1 MQSTTPLSP
10 TIKPIIMGNDPSIG
24 NANFWNELFLLK
36 VNSSYLSKCF
46 SEFSQ
51 DHLLSIKT
59 LCIILKGIFSK
70 KFNNFSFEVINL
82 LTGLDNANITFSK
95 LITSIKYLL
104 IKGESDEIRNQTLK
118 LAIILLISVSLSSES
133 SNISYDAAI
142 LLGILANYKKR
153 EFKNPYLIKI
163 SEIKDDK
170 IFGALI
176 KVIGLICSKCRN
188 QYIEIQDDDY
198 ENTQKLTVSSVLS
211 YISIMPWN
219 NPITNT
225 ITSTISNT
233 IATTSNIAT
242 TISNT
247 ITNTNTISSTTSGNT
262 NNNTQQNANDNNN
275 QIQQNEAYKE
285 FINLPSSNV
294 AILLIFFDII
304 NNNHKF
310 IEFISKNQKDNK
322 KSNNK
327 NDDDNDDS
335 QQHQE
340 LFCDFLSFLSY
351 LFQHNRTQR
360 TFKYI
365 KLSLFILT
373 IIIEDDKNAKFI
385 FEDTKLF
392 KIRLCKQKKPILPE
406 VKSSRPIVCF
416 ILDICVGF
424 LIHNMRRKLQSDL
437 YSLTLGIIH
446 RIIFQ
451 LKTNKIRLDYH
462 WVELWN
468 SLINLLKFIK
478 SNIDYFE
485 DKSVIIKEVL
495 MLVIDIIN
503 LSISYGDQFF
513 NEALSYD
520 NLFYEIIR
528 NKETF
533 ENLNGLAII
542 TKNYDSLELV
552 TNKRIEQLPS
562 YNEIPYHVSF
572 LRQVLREVVKD
583 FKENYFF

>member
-10 TIKPIIMGNDPSIG
+10 TIKPIIMVNHGSRSVVLKEKFIEIYENFFKGNDPSIG

-51 DHLLSIKT
+51 DHLLSIK
-59 LCIILKGIFSK
+59 
-70 KFNNFSFEVINL
+70 
-82 LTGLDNANITFSK
+82 K

-104 IKGESDEIRNQTLK
+104 IKGESGD
-118 LAIILLISVSLSSES
+118 LISLNFANLISLSLSSES

-198 ENTQKLTVSSVLS
+198 ENTQKLTVS
-211 YISIMPWN
+211 
-219 NPITNT
+219 
-225 ITSTISNT
+225 
-233 IATTSNIAT
+233 
-242 TISNT
+242 
-247 ITNTNTISSTTSGNT
+247 
-262 NNNTQQNANDNNN
+262 
-275 QIQQNEAYKE
+275 
-285 FINLPSSNV
+285 
-294 AILLIFFDII
+294 I

-446 RIIFQ
+446 KIIFQ

-533 ENLNGLAII
+533 ENLNGL
-542 TKNYDSLELV
+542 ELV

>member
-198 ENTQKLTVSSVLS
+198 ENTQKLTVSS
-211 YISIMPWN
+211 
-219 NPITNT
+219 
-225 ITSTISNT
+225 
-233 IATTSNIAT
+233 
-242 TISNT
+242 
-247 ITNTNTISSTTSGNT
+247 
-262 NNNTQQNANDNNN
+262 QNANDNNN

-533 ENLNGLAII
+533 ENLNGLVKAITPEQVLSII

>member
-1 MQSTTPLSP
+1 M
-10 TIKPIIMGNDPSIG
+10 IIGV
-24 NANFWNELFLLK
+24 K
-36 VNSSYLSKCF
+36 
-46 SEFSQ
+46 
-51 DHLLSIKT
+51 
-59 LCIILKGIFSK
+59 
-70 KFNNFSFEVINL
+70 
-82 LTGLDNANITFSK
+82 
-95 LITSIKYLL
+95 
-104 IKGESDEIRNQTLK
+104 
-118 LAIILLISVSLSSES
+118 LLISVSLSSES

-198 ENTQKLTVSSVLS
+198 ENTQKLTVSS
-211 YISIMPWN
+211 
-219 NPITNT
+219 
-225 ITSTISNT
+225 
-233 IATTSNIAT
+233 
-242 TISNT
+242 
-247 ITNTNTISSTTSGNT
+247 
-262 NNNTQQNANDNNN
+262 QNANDNNN